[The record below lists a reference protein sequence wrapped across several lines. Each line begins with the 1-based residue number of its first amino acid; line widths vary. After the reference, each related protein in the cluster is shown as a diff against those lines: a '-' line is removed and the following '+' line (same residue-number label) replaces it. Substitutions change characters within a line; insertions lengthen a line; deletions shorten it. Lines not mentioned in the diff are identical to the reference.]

1 MSTHEEY
8 PEYEQRRD
16 GLYEG
21 DGWLPRWLVPLLVT
35 LFLLSTVGAI
45 GGGWYIA
52 HRLDVSTVDDT

>member
-8 PEYEQRRD
+8 PEYVERVTN
-16 GLYEG
+16 GY
-21 DGWLPRWLVPLLVT
+21 LPRWLVPLLLL

-52 HRLDVSTVDDT
+52 HRLDVDTVDDG